1 MQKYGRAFLLAL
13 GAGSILACNFL
24 VFTLGRSNAAE
35 GDLFGGASPFVRW
48 PLALVVAGL
57 ALAAMLRWAPKR
69 RQPAWSWL
77 MFGAAFCVTA
87 WALVTLLLGFALHLS
102 SSFGDTYGP
111 LAGIVALQIWT
122 LLSAIAI
129 FFGAAVAA
137 QLEAVRAGAPEAARR
152 AGARSARRS
161 RDSTASYAS

>member
-1 MQKYGRAFLLAL
+1 M
-13 GAGSILACNFL
+13 LACNFL

-35 GDLFGGASPFVRW
+35 GDLIGGASPFVRW
-48 PLALVVAGL
+48 PVALVVAGV
-57 ALAAMLRWAPKR
+57 ALAAMLRWAPKTAR
-69 RQPAWSWL
+69 VVWL
-77 MFGAAFCVTA
+77 MFGAAFCVTG
-87 WALVTLLLGFALHLS
+87 WALVTLVLGFALQLS

-137 QLEAVRAGAPEAARR
+137 QLEAVRAGAPKPRIE
-152 AGARSARRS
+152 SATE
-161 RDSTASYAS
+161 DVVDATASYAS